1 MKVGAKRF
9 CSLQNIANIFS
20 VELQLFSFLI
30 FYVESNDNNV
40 VYVCIQT
47 SISKT
52 RIPSLMSQ
60 VVVYADCRWTA
71 IQVYN
76 VHKGIQSKG
85 SSADPS
91 DEAHRSSALSVW
103 ILPFG
108 IFSERKPSRTH
119 SGTNHTWTIP
129 CFAV

>member
-60 VVVYADCRWTA
+60 VVVYADCR
-71 IQVYN
+71 
-76 VHKGIQSKG
+76 
-85 SSADPS
+85 
-91 DEAHRSSALSVW
+91 
-103 ILPFG
+103 
-108 IFSERKPSRTH
+108 
-119 SGTNHTWTIP
+119 
-129 CFAV
+129 